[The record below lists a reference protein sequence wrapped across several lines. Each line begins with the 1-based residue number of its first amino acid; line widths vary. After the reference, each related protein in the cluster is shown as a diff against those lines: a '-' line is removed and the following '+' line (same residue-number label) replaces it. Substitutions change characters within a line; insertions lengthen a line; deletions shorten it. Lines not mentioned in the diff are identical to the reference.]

1 MYMQAKNVL
10 MVRKIPFFKKWIPE
24 WLVKIILFMMTLPG
38 ITIFFLPLA
47 NINAAAGYYGC
58 EPADIQFSVALFY
71 AGYVGFYSLERRFFS
86 FLAAK
91 EYFLLFMTLQI
102 MACLICYYTNEIHI
116 LFPVRFIQGML
127 FACNVN
133 LSLSLI
139 FTRLSSER
147 GREISFSVF
156 FGILICALPFNN
168 LITADLI
175 DSYNFNNIY
184 KGAVFL
190 YFPGF
195 IFLAITM
202 RHYRIN
208 SRFPLYKLDW
218 ESFAIFSTLLI
229 LIGYITV
236 FGQEYYWLEDNRI
249 LGSTIAI
256 GALLV
261 LLVFRQMFKKRPYI
275 NLSVFRYRNFTVGL
289 VILFIMYICRFAS
302 GITNS
307 YFISVLHF
315 DPFYLSYINIFN
327 LLGLI
332 TGIIVACCL
341 VLQKKNIRSIWV
353 PGFFTLLM
361 FYAVMYFSFDVQA
374 DEFNYF
380 IPLFIQGLGIGLI
393 MVPTIIY
400 IISSVPLQIGP
411 SAAATA
417 LAIRYLGFCASIALI
432 NYYELYQKS
441 RHYNAFQDR
450 LSTIDPSIK
459 DFLHRQ
465 TMKLGGKGMLED
477 HAVKGAEKLLRER
490 VNLQNQLRFAMD
502 YYEMMVWMLS
512 ITLLLILLFPYL
524 NRTVLYLKS
533 KRLSPA

>member
-1 MYMQAKNVL
+1 MACKNYSFYDDTA
-10 MVRKIPFFKKWIPE
+10 RNYYI
-24 WLVKIILFMMTLPG
+24 
-38 ITIFFLPLA
+38 FLPLA

-261 LLVFRQMFKKRPYI
+261 LLVFRQTFKKRPYI

-341 VLQKKNIRSIWV
+341 VLQKK
-353 PGFFTLLM
+353 
-361 FYAVMYFSFDVQA
+361 
-374 DEFNYF
+374 
-380 IPLFIQGLGIGLI
+380 
-393 MVPTIIY
+393 
-400 IISSVPLQIGP
+400 ISEVFGCPVSLP
-411 SAAATA
+411 
-417 LAIRYLGFCASIALI
+417 C
-432 NYYELYQKS
+432 
-441 RHYNAFQDR
+441 
-450 LSTIDPSIK
+450 
-459 DFLHRQ
+459 
-465 TMKLGGKGMLED
+465 
-477 HAVKGAEKLLRER
+477 
-490 VNLQNQLRFAMD
+490 
-502 YYEMMVWMLS
+502 
-512 ITLLLILLFPYL
+512 
-524 NRTVLYLKS
+524 
-533 KRLSPA
+533 

>member
-1 MYMQAKNVL
+1 

-102 MACLICYYTNEIHI
+102 MACLICYYTNEIYI

-275 NLSVFRYRNFTVGL
+275 NLSVFRYRNFTIGL

-361 FYAVMYFSFDVQA
+361 FHAVMYFSFDVQA

-417 LAIRYLGFCASIALI
+417 LAIRYLGFCANIALI

-450 LSTIDPSIK
+450 LSAIDPSIK

-465 TMKLGGKGMLED
+465 TMKLNGKGMLED

-490 VNLQNQLRFAMD
+490 VNLQSQLRFAMD

-512 ITLLLILLFPYL
+512 ITLVLILLFPYL